1 MIDDLD
7 EALRQ
12 LLIRELPV
20 KNGEIDIAF
29 DQPKREWSAR
39 LSRPTLN
46 LFLYDLAENKKLR
59 PTQPMW
65 EIERDNNGNATKR
78 RRDVRIDLKYVIT
91 AWAAEP
97 EDEHRLLTRTLMAL
111 FRSANMPEDV
121 LPESLRGQ
129 QVPIP
134 LVTAQE
140 EDLVNPSDLWSALD
154 NEWRPSITCILTL
167 ALNPYLP
174 EQVPLVRTRELRTGQ
189 TAGLP
194 QLVESSRRHTWTV
207 GGQIRSDQPLANLRL
222 TVVERGREAVL
233 LPGDYFVINNLQPGD
248 YTLGLWLKAARRAVI
263 PSACR
268 GRIMNWKC
276 NLKGGKNAKI

>member
-20 KNGEIDIAF
+20 KNGEIDLTF
-29 DQPKREWSAR
+29 DQPRREWSAR

-59 PTQPMW
+59 QTQPMW
-65 EIERDNNGNATKR
+65 EITHDNNGKATKR
-78 RRDVRIDLKYVIT
+78 RRDVRVDLKYMIT

-97 EDEHRLLTRTLMAL
+97 EDEHRLLSRTLMVL
-111 FRSANMPEDV
+111 FRHGDLPEEV
-121 LPESLRGQ
+121 LPESLRSQ
-129 QVPIP
+129 PVPIP
-134 LVTAQE
+134 LLTAQQ
-140 EDLVNPSDLWSALD
+140 EDLVNPSDLWSAMD
-154 NEWRPSITCILTL
+154 NEWRPSIVCVLTL
-167 ALNPYLP
+167 ALNPYQL

-189 TAGLP
+189 TAGRVAEQ
-194 QLVESSRRHTWTV
+194 QLVESSRRRTWSV

-233 LPGDYFVINNLQPGD
+233 LPGDYFVFNNLQAGD
-248 YTLGLWLKAARRAVI
+248 YTLEIVAEGRPPRRYPISVPGADYEFEV
-263 PSACR
+263 
-268 GRIMNWKC
+268 
-276 NLKGGKNAKI
+276 